1 MSAGNLSERLVIRT
15 VTTASDSQGGV
26 TETASTVATIAA
38 EPVPLSASEQLQAET
53 VGSHA
58 IYRFKARVR
67 AGVTPGMTALWTP
80 RWPAGMSA
88 KVLQITGVQPLPDRQ
103 FMQLSCAEVH

>member
-1 MSAGNLSERLVIRT
+1 MSAGRLSEKLIIK
-15 VTTASDSQGGV
+15 TTTPASDGQGGAS
-26 TETASTVATIAA
+26 ETPSVVATIAA
-38 EPVPLSASEQLQAET
+38 EPIPLSASEQLQAET

-58 IYRFKARVR
+58 IYRFRARVR
-67 AGVTPGMTALWTP
+67 SGVTPGMTALWTP

>member
-1 MSAGNLSERLVIRT
+1 MSAGAMSEKLVIRT
-15 VTTASDSQGGV
+15 TTTASDSQGGV
-26 TETASTVATIAA
+26 TETAATVATLWA
-38 EPVPLSASEQLQAET
+38 ESMPLSASEQLQAES

-58 IYRFKARVR
+58 LYRFRARVR
-67 AGVTPGMTALWTP
+67 SGVTPGMTAQWTP

-88 KVLQITGVQPLPDRQ
+88 KTLQITGVQPLPDRQ

>member
-1 MSAGNLSERLVIRT
+1 MTAGSLSERLVIRT
-15 VTTASDSQGGV
+15 TTTASDSQGGV
-26 TETASTVATIAA
+26 TETASTVATIWG
-38 EPVPLSASEQLQAET
+38 EPLPLSASEQLQAES

-58 IYRFKARVR
+58 LYRFRVR
-67 AGVTPGMTALWTP
+67 VRSDVTPGMTASWTP
-80 RWPAGMSA
+80 RWPSGMSA